1 MRGEVISVDS
11 FSGDGLITGE
21 DGGRY
26 TFAASSTR
34 AALRIGDKVD
44 FVGTEGVATDIIALS
59 SQPSAA
65 AGGYGYAQPRA
76 GAGAGAY
83 DFAWAMF
90 QFEGRLRRSHFWISW
105 GILFAAGFVLGLI
118 PILGAFVGLAL
129 LYPQIAV
136 QVKRLHD
143 MGRSGW
149 WVLAPFAANIVMFI
163 VAIFA
168 IMGNVAL
175 NQQGLENE
183 DPAAMM
189 AMFGSIGGIAL
200 LFLVINLGWLLWIGI
215 VDSQPGRNKYG
226 PNPKNPVDDT
236 ANTFA

>member
-44 FVGTEGVATDIIALS
+44 FVGTDGVATDIIALS
-59 SQPSAA
+59 SQPSTAA
-65 AGGYGYAQPRA
+65 AGGLGYAQPRS
-76 GAGAGAY
+76 GTGAY

-105 GILFAAGFVLGLI
+105 GILFAAGFVLGFI
-118 PILGAFVGLAL
+118 PILGFFVSLAL
-129 LYPQIAV
+129 IYPQVAV

-149 WVLAPFAANIVMFI
+149 WVVAPFAANTALFI
-163 VAIFA
+163 GGFFA
-168 IMGNVAL
+168 ILGNVAL
-175 NQQGLENE
+175 NSQGLENE

-189 AMFGSIGGIAL
+189 AMFGSIGGIVL
-200 LFLVINLGWLLWIGI
+200 LFFVINLGWLLWIGI

-226 PNPKNPVDDT
+226 PNPKNPVDET

>member
-44 FVGTEGVATDIIALS
+44 FVGTDGVATDIIALT

-65 AGGYGYAQPRA
+65 PAGGYGYAAPA
-76 GAGAGAY
+76 ATGAY
-83 DFAWAMF
+83 DFKTAMF
-90 QFEGRLRRSHFWISW
+90 QFEGRLRRSHFWITW
-105 GILFAAGFVLGLI
+105 AILFVAGIVLGFI
-118 PILGAFVGLAL
+118 PILGTLIGLAL
-129 LYPQIAV
+129 LWPQTAM

-143 MGRSGW
+143 MGRTGW
-149 WVLAPFAANIVMFI
+149 WVLAPYGANLIMIIVTFATMFGTI
-163 VAIFA
+163 AMNA
-168 IMGNVAL
+168 EA
-175 NQQGLENE
+175 LENE
-183 DPAAMM
+183 DPAAIM
-189 AMFGSIGGIAL
+189 ALFGSFGLVAL
-200 LFLVINLGWLLWIGI
+200 IFVVINLGWLLWLGI
-215 VDSQPGRNKYG
+215 ADSQPGRNKYG

>member
-34 AALRIGDKVD
+34 TALRIGDKVD
-44 FVGTEGVATDIIALS
+44 FVGTDGVATDIIALS
-59 SQPSAA
+59 SQPSEAP
-65 AGGYGYAQPRA
+65 AGGYGYAQPRS
-76 GAGAGAY
+76 GAGAY

-118 PILGAFVGLAL
+118 PIIGSIIGIAL
-129 LYPQIAV
+129 IYPQIAV

-149 WVLAPFAANIVMFI
+149 WVIAPFVANLALMVVFFITMFGN
-163 VAIFA
+163 FA
-168 IMGNVAL
+168 MNA
-175 NQQGLENE
+175 QALENE

-189 AMFGSIGGIAL
+189 AVFGSMGGIVL

-215 VDSQPGRNKYG
+215 VDSQLGRNKYG

>member
-1 MRGEVISVDS
+1 MRGEVISVDTY
-11 FSGDGLITGE
+11 SGDGLITGE
-21 DGGRY
+21 DAGRY

-44 FVGTEGVATDIIALS
+44 FVGTDGVATDIIALS
-59 SQPSAA
+59 GQPSATPA
-65 AGGYGYAQPRA
+65 SGYGYAQPRT
-76 GAGAGAY
+76 GGGAY
-83 DFAWAMF
+83 DFSWAMF

-149 WVLAPFAANIVMFI
+149 WVVAPFAANIVLFI
-163 VAIFA
+163 VGFFA
-168 IMGNVAL
+168 ILGNVAL
-175 NQQGLENE
+175 NSQGLENE

-189 AMFGSIGGIAL
+189 AMFGSIGGIVL
-200 LFLVINLGWLLWIGI
+200 LFFAINLGWLLWIGI
-215 VDSQPGRNKYG
+215 VDSQPGRNKFG
-226 PNPKNPVDDT
+226 PNPKNPIDDM
-236 ANTFA
+236 ANTFT

>member
-26 TFAASSTR
+26 TFAASTTR
-34 AALRIGDKVD
+34 TALRIGDKVD
-44 FVGTEGVATDIIALS
+44 FVGTDGVAADIIALS
-59 SQPSAA
+59 APTSD
-65 AGGYGYAQPRA
+65 AGTASYGYAQPRT
-76 GAGAGAY
+76 GGGAY
-83 DFAWAMF
+83 DFSWAMF

-105 GILFAAGFVLGLI
+105 GILFAAGFVLGFI
-118 PILGAFVGLAL
+118 PILGFFVSLAL
-129 LYPQIAV
+129 IYPQVAV

-149 WVLAPFAANIVMFI
+149 WVVAPFAANTALFI
-163 VAIFA
+163 GGFFA
-168 IMGNVAL
+168 IIGNVAL
-175 NQQGLENE
+175 NQRALENE

-189 AMFGSIGGIAL
+189 AMFGSIGGIVL
-200 LFLVINLGWLLWIGI
+200 LFFVINLGWLLWIGI

>member
-26 TFAASSTR
+26 TFAAASTR

-44 FVGTEGVATDIIALS
+44 FVGTDGVATDIIALS
-59 SQPSAA
+59 SQPSGAA
-65 AGGYGYAQPRA
+65 AGGLGYAQPRS
-76 GAGAGAY
+76 GTGAY

-118 PILGAFVGLAL
+118 PIIGSIIGIAL
-129 LYPQIAV
+129 IYPQIAV

-215 VDSQPGRNKYG
+215 ADSQPGRNKYG

>member
-1 MRGEVISVDS
+1 MRGEVINVDTL
-11 FSGDGLITGE
+11 SGDGLITGE
-21 DGGRY
+21 DAGRY
-26 TFAASSTR
+26 SFTASATR
-34 AALRIGDKVD
+34 AALRVGDKVD
-44 FVGTEGVATDIIALS
+44 FVGTDGIATDIIVLAAPADS
-59 SQPSAA
+59 GGTSAYGYSQPGAN
-65 AGGYGYAQPRA
+65 GGY
-76 GAGAGAY
+76 
-83 DFAWAMF
+83 DFKTAMF

-118 PILGAFVGLAL
+118 PFIGSVIGLAL
-129 LYPQIAV
+129 IYPQIAV

-149 WVLAPFAANIVMFI
+149 WVVAPFAANIVLGI
-163 VAIFA
+163 VAVFA
-168 IMGNVAL
+168 IMGNVAM
-175 NQQGLENE
+175 NSQALENE

-189 AMFGSIGGIAL
+189 AMFGSIGGIVL

>member
-1 MRGEVISVDS
+1 MRGEIISVDS

-26 TFAASSTR
+26 TFTASSTR
-34 AALRIGDKVD
+34 TALRTGDKVD
-44 FVGTEGVATDIIALS
+44 FVGTDGVATDIIALS
-59 SQPSAA
+59 APASN
-65 AGGYGYAQPRA
+65 GGTASYGYAQPRT
-76 GAGAGAY
+76 GGAY
-83 DFAWAMF
+83 DFSWAMF
-90 QFEGRLRRSHFWISW
+90 QFEGRMRRSHFWISW

-118 PILGAFVGLAL
+118 PILGSFIGLAL

-149 WVLAPFAANIVMFI
+149 WVVAPFVANIILFI

-175 NQQGLENE
+175 NSQGLENE

-189 AMFGSIGGIAL
+189 AMFGSIGGIVL
-200 LFLVINLGWLLWIGI
+200 FFLVINLGWLLWIGI

-226 PNPKNPVDDT
+226 PNPKNPIDDT